1 MEGGGGGEEGFLQ
14 QLLHQPGKATVEQ
27 PRLAISFALED
38 GVAQKEN
45 VSSAASTAG
54 TGDGRKDK
62 VCRAALIS
70 SLITGRGSERGP
82 ADG

>member
-1 MEGGGGGEEGFLQ
+1 MEGGGREEGFLQ

-27 PRLAISFALED
+27 PRLANSFALED
-38 GVAQKEN
+38 GVAQEEN
-45 VSSAASTAG
+45 VSAAG
-54 TGDGRKDK
+54 TGDGRKDE

-70 SLITGRGSERGP
+70 SRITGRGNERGP